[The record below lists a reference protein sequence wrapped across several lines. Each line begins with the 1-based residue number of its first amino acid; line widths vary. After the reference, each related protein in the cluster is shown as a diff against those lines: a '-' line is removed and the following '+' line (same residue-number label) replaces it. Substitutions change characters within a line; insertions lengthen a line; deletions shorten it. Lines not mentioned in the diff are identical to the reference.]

1 MNLSQIYLGWRNNL
15 FPPAKIKELL
25 NTTATER
32 LNICEDCPFHSR
44 HHKTPLRPDAHCT
57 DCGCTLSAKT
67 KCLSCNCPQN
77 MWKALMTTEEEQEM
91 LKTLKK
97 DGKK

>member
-1 MNLSQIYLGWRNNL
+1 MSLSQIYLGWRNNL

-25 NTTATER
+25 QTTSAER

-44 HHKTPLRPDAHCT
+44 YHKTPLRPDAHCT

-67 KCLSCNCPQN
+67 KCLSCTCPQN
-77 MWKALMTTEEEQEM
+77 MWKALMTLAEEQEM
-91 LKTLKK
+91 LKTIKK